1 MQDKLVVTII
11 RTHPK
16 RELGTLEEEAE
27 NIRECLLDAIGYPD
41 SVDFEVTVHSIEVLE
56 E

>member
-1 MQDKLVVTII
+1 MKDKLTVTIV

-16 RELGTLEEEAE
+16 RELNTLEEEAE
-27 NIRECLLDAIGYPD
+27 NIRECLLDAIGYPTG
-41 SVDFEVTVHSIEVLE
+41 VDFEVKVHSIEVLE